1 MKINKTDVLSF
12 DELARF
18 HGLSLMKWDE
28 DNYASE
34 NTQLAND
41 FFEVGQKSKQAEI
54 DELQKN
60 FNNALKT
67 IEIQQRFLDDA
78 DAAKEHIDSLQK
90 RIEDALKELEYI
102 HFYKTQ
108 NSDNAIK
115 ILKGEET
122 K

>member
-1 MKINKTDVLSF
+1 MCSKTDVLSF

-41 FFEVGQKSKQAEI
+41 FFEAGQQSKQAEV
-54 DELQKN
+54 DELK
-60 FNNALKT
+60 
-67 IEIQQRFLDDA
+67 
-78 DAAKEHIDSLQK
+78 K
-90 RIEDALKELEYI
+90 RIDMALKELEYI

-108 NSDNAIK
+108 NSNNAIK
-115 ILKGEET
+115 ILKGE
-122 K
+122 

>member
-1 MKINKTDVLSF
+1 MSNKTDVLSF

-41 FFEVGQKSKQAEI
+41 FFEAGQQSKQAEI
-54 DELQKN
+54 EELK
-60 FNNALKT
+60 
-67 IEIQQRFLDDA
+67 
-78 DAAKEHIDSLQK
+78 K
-90 RIEDALKELEYI
+90 RIESAMELLEYNE
-102 HFYKTQ
+102 YVDSALQ
-108 NSDNAIK
+108 ALE

>member
-1 MKINKTDVLSF
+1 MSNKTDFLSF

-18 HGLSLMKWDE
+18 HCLSLMKWDE
-28 DNYASE
+28 DNYVSE
-34 NTQLAND
+34 NTELAKD
-41 FFEVGQKSKQAEI
+41 FFEAGQKSKQDEI

-78 DAAKEHIDSLQK
+78 DGANKIITSQLDELQK
-90 RIEDALKELEYI
+90 RIDEALKELEYI

-108 NSDNAIK
+108 NSNNAIK
-115 ILKGEET
+115 ILKG
-122 K
+122 

>member
-1 MKINKTDVLSF
+1 MSNKTEVLSF

-41 FFEVGQKSKQAEI
+41 FFEAGQKSKQDEI
-54 DELQKN
+54 DN
-60 FNNALKT
+60 
-67 IEIQQRFLDDA
+67 
-78 DAAKEHIDSLQK
+78 LQK
-90 RIEDALKELEYI
+90 RIDMALKELEYI

>member
-1 MKINKTDVLSF
+1 MCNKTDVLSF

-41 FFEVGQKSKQAEI
+41 FFEAGQKSKQ
-54 DELQKN
+54 DEVD
-60 FNNALKT
+60 
-67 IEIQQRFLDDA
+67 R
-78 DAAKEHIDSLQK
+78 LQK
-90 RIEDALKELEYI
+90 RIDDALKELEPI

>member
-1 MKINKTDVLSF
+1 MSSKTEVLSF

-41 FFEVGQKSKQAEI
+41 FFEAGQKSKQGEVDKLQTEI
-54 DELQKN
+54 DELK
-60 FNNALKT
+60 
-67 IEIQQRFLDDA
+67 
-78 DAAKEHIDSLQK
+78 K
-90 RIEDALKELEYI
+90 RIESAMEQLEYSE
-102 HFYKTQ
+102 HVDSALQ
-108 NSDNAIK
+108 ALE
-115 ILKGEET
+115 ILKGEEA

>member
-1 MKINKTDVLSF
+1 MESSKTEILGF

-41 FFEVGQKSKQAEI
+41 FFEAGQQSKQSEV
-54 DELQKN
+54 DELN
-60 FNNALKT
+60 
-67 IEIQQRFLDDA
+67 
-78 DAAKEHIDSLQK
+78 K
-90 RIEDALKELEYI
+90 RIERAMELLEYNE
-102 HFYKTQ
+102 YADSALQ
-108 NSDNAIK
+108 ALE

>member
-1 MKINKTDVLSF
+1 MSNKTEILSF

-28 DNYASE
+28 DNYVSE

-41 FFEVGQKSKQAEI
+41 FFEAGQKSKQAEI
-54 DELQKN
+54 DELQK
-60 FNNALKT
+60 
-67 IEIQQRFLDDA
+67 R
-78 DAAKEHIDSLQK
+78 IDM
-90 RIEDALKELEYI
+90 ALKELEYI
-102 HFYKTQ
+102 YFYKTQ

-115 ILKGEET
+115 ILKGEDT